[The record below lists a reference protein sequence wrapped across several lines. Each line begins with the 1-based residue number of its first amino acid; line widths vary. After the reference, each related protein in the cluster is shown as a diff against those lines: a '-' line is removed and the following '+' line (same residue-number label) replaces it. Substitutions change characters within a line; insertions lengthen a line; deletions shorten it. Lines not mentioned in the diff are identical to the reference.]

1 MRGQGDGSPVTLALQ
16 MPPQQWDSGWDDL
29 LPGSD
34 VTSLT
39 PTRPLTA
46 IAAGLRVRAEAVG
59 GSGREADVDAAERRA
74 EALGGAVAAPLQLSV
89 IRVHFQSA
97 PRDNKGKE
105 GSGGRQEKVPR
116 TQLRAQIKVE
126 SSLSLVPTYSYGPRS
141 LTRH

>member
-1 MRGQGDGSPVTLALQ
+1 MRGQGDGSPVTPALQ
-16 MPPQQWDSGWDDL
+16 MPPQQWDSGWDNL

-34 VTSLT
+34 ATSPT
-39 PTRPLTA
+39 PSQPLTA

-126 SSLSLVPTYSYGPRS
+126 SSLSLVPTYSYRHCS